1 MNHSCPISHYA
12 LQYNL
17 MVSNVRGVTGSSAT
31 WWSARREVLRRFKLS
46 GEKRTRVFSAT
57 SGRIFF
63 KTNKEEFE
71 EYCNIQTERR
81 WALFFNS
88 LHSHRRFRL
97 WSLHKRHL
105 LDVMN
110 MNLGR
115 IIVTTRNGN
124 FDKIKLSLPKGFF
137 WILWRLLALA
147 RPPLWRRSC
156 LWHSGYSQYWK
167 NTGHGRGWGGYYIIS
182 YIIIHFLAYTRVT
195 PNTGRLQGRHGWVV
209 AGNRLLGDRILGKE
223 WASK

>member
-1 MNHSCPISHYA
+1 MNHSCPISHCA

-17 MVSNVRGVTGSSAT
+17 MLSYMRAVTGSSAT

-57 SGRIFF
+57 SGRILF
-63 KTNKEEFE
+63 KLNKEDFE

-115 IIVTTRNGN
+115 IIVTPRNGN
-124 FDKIKLSLPKGFF
+124 FDKIIVTSERFLLNSLASVGVCETSVVTEELPLTLGLLPILEEYWAWTRTRRF
-137 WILWRLLALA
+137 WNI
-147 RPPLWRRSC
+147 
-156 LWHSGYSQYWK
+156 
-167 NTGHGRGWGGYYIIS
+167 
-182 YIIIHFLAYTRVT
+182 
-195 PNTGRLQGRHGWVV
+195 
-209 AGNRLLGDRILGKE
+209 
-223 WASK
+223 